1 MQTLLS
7 QQVYPENGLPFDTIY
22 RPPSPAVYGPRVRPG
37 V

>member
-7 QQVYPENGLPFDTIY
+7 QQVYLENGLPFDTVHE
-22 RPPSPAVYGPRVRPG
+22 PPSPAVYGPRVRPG